1 MLNYI
6 EKKCLLTCFD
16 KIKNNPKPYYD
27 AIHLTVVGAGVAGIL
42 FTRFVFEIA
51 KRENVKVK
59 MTLINNVSCNYCAGL
74 MTNIAYDAL
83 VNQSKYTIGDNVV
96 LSRLTDC
103 VFINSRGSDIV
114 PLDKPLISVLRTN
127 KFGIQGFDDYLKRE
141 ILSGYEE
148 FKDSF
153 ELIEPAT
160 LTDFDHIPEE
170 RKYNIYYNIK
180 GMPSI
185 LKTDAVVFATGLQKI
200 HSKLMD
206 KMKEKLGYKLP
217 HLMDSSVTEIDL
229 SLAKYNNM
237 HNKVFIIDEIIPN
250 TVIGLVSK
258 REDWLT
264 VSSLNR
270 VLTIPDLE
278 KLFKHPSVKEYI
290 DLENVKSALKCGI
303 VCPTNVFVKEA
314 QNFYGNGWVAIGD
327 LTGMGRVLKDGY
339 FHAAKQ
345 AYYAAWTIMY
355 KGALKKSFDGF
366 YYKNLEQQLPDNRT
380 GMMLFALNRFLKN
393 NLFFSKLFVKIIKSE
408 KNKNP
413 TKRYFS
419 TAIKGL
425 ITGEISYKTVF
436 VLFAAGIMSY
446 LFGRK

>member
-1 MLNYI
+1 M
-6 EKKCLLTCFD
+6 KD
-16 KIKNNPKPYYD
+16 NPKPYYD
-27 AIHLTVVGAGVAGIL
+27 EIHLTVVGAGVAGIL
-42 FTRFVFEIA
+42 FTRFIFEIA
-51 KRENVKVK
+51 KKENIKVK
-59 MTLINNVSCNYCAGL
+59 IALINNVSCNYCAGL
-74 MTNIAYDAL
+74 MTTIAYDAL
-83 VNQSKYTIGDNVV
+83 TIQSKYTIGDNVV

-114 PLDKPLISVLRTN
+114 PLDRPLISVLRTN

-153 ELIEPAT
+153 ELIEPAMV
-160 LTDFDHIPEE
+160 TDFDHIAEE

-180 GMPSI
+180 GMPGI
-185 LKTDAVVFATGLQKI
+185 LKTDAVVFAAGLQKI
-200 HSKLMD
+200 HSKLID

-217 HLMDSSVTEIDL
+217 HLMNSSVTEIDL
-229 SLAKYNNM
+229 SIAKYNNM
-237 HNKVFIIDEIIPN
+237 QNKVFIIDEIIPD

-270 VLTIPDLE
+270 VLTIADLE

-303 VCPTNVFVKEA
+303 VCPTYVFTGRA
-314 QNFYGNGWVAIGD
+314 QNFYGDGWVAIGD

-345 AYYAAWTIMY
+345 AYYAAWTILY
-355 KGALKKSFDGF
+355 KGALKKSFDKF
-366 YYKNLEQQLPDNRT
+366 YYDNLKGQLPDNSA
-380 GMMLFALNRFLKN
+380 GMMLFSVNKFLKGN
-393 NLFFSKLFVKIIKSE
+393 SFFSKLFVKIIKSE
-408 KNKNP
+408 KNKNKN
-413 TKRYFS
+413 KRYFS

-425 ITGEISYKTVF
+425 ITGEISYKAVAF
-436 VLFAAGIMSY
+436 LFAVGIMSY
-446 LFGRK
+446 LFGKKITGINSDRTI